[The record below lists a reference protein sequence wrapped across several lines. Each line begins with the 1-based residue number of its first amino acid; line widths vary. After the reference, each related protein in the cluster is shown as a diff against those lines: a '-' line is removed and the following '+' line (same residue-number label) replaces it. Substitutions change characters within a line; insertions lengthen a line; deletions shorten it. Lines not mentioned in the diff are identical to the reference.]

1 MTRTMGQDQERWGR
15 LVGMIGWLVGSGLSS
30 GGGSGEHGC

>member
-15 LVGMIGWLVGSGLSS
+15 LVGMIGWLVGSGLEQR
-30 GGGSGEHGC
+30 GEQGC